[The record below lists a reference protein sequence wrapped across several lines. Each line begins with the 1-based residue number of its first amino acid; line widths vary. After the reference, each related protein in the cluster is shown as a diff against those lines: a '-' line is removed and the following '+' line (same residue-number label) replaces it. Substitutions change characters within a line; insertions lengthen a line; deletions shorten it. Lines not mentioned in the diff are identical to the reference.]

1 LNQKFVVLKRHL
13 PPRRRVPQIPKR
25 PTEAE
30 RRAALL
36 FARPITPAPKPR

>member
-13 PPRRRVPQIPKR
+13 PQRRRVPQIRR
-25 PTEAE
+25 PTEVE
-30 RRAALL
+30 LRAAEL